1 MALDPGILDSVTNS
15 NFKTLA
21 EQVATNAAAHQ
32 QRLQLLAESSLGRI
46 LKNLNET
53 DVEEAQAIRTV
64 STSDLAGKISELS
77 AAVASI
83 QQMIKGAQT
92 TLPETGR

>member
-21 EQVATNAAAHQ
+21 EQVAVNAAGHQ
-32 QRLQLLAESSLGRI
+32 QRLQLLAEASLGRI
-46 LKNLNET
+46 LKNMNEP
-53 DVEEAQAIRTV
+53 DVEEAAAVRTI
-64 STSDLAGKISELS
+64 STSDLAGKIAELAS
-77 AAVASI
+77 AVAGI
-83 QQMIKGAQT
+83 QQMLKGAQT

>member
-53 DVEEAQAIRTV
+53 DVEEASAIRTV